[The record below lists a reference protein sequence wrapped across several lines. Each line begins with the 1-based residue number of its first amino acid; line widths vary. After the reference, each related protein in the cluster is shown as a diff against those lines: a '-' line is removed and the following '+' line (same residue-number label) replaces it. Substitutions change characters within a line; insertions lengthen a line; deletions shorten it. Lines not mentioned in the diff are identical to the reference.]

1 MYVFNHLNVAHHIV
15 DLLISFHLMVRMIC
29 QTLIL
34 SELEWLKEVI
44 WVLSLMYDIS
54 ITVKR

>member
-1 MYVFNHLNVAHHIV
+1 MYMFNHFNVAHHIV